1 MPFNA
6 DLRCGLYK
14 LELNIN
20 EIISQVESLTDCYIY
35 DWSVENKAKM
45 YNYVLLIEDAYTSM
59 NHSLNTNFWDWF
71 VNNYDNVETWNE
83 IADILVENDDEDDEE
98 ELKQI
103 GWRKQTRIGEC
114 EGCKMICEECE
125 RLVITEEDNNVI
137 KQN

>member
-35 DWSVENKAKM
+35 DWSAENKAKM

-71 VNNYDNVETWNE
+71 VNNYDNVETWN
-83 IADILVENDDEDDEE
+83 
-98 ELKQI
+98 
-103 GWRKQTRIGEC
+103 
-114 EGCKMICEECE
+114 
-125 RLVITEEDNNVI
+125 
-137 KQN
+137 